1 MKKVRIPRQSKT
13 MVYFGQRTEKDA
25 PIFVLSQA
33 LRVWGPAP
41 APIHHAPFTDQ
52 ARSQRTTHSMP
63 HANPMSASDQ
73 GELFA

>member
-13 MVYFGQRTEKDA
+13 MVYFGQRTKKDV

-33 LRVWGPAP
+33 LRVWGPASSH
-41 APIHHAPFTDQ
+41 IHRAPFADQ
-52 ARSQRTTHSMP
+52 ARSHRTTHSMP
-63 HANPMSASDQ
+63 RAIPMSASVQ